1 MTAERRPRYVSSTAH
16 VLATW
21 DTPESMPA
29 MQPWHDSR
37 NAVTHEAKHGG
48 VICCINEDAQTAPLR
63 SVLRWTCSSCAELYA
78 LVRRL
83 GLPQTSVADKC
94 PYFKLAMA
102 NPGVAVRLNGDLE
115 RHLEAKESGIL
126 SIPHVSNRR
135 RPKFRTQ
142 APGPG
147 FIFLANAA
155 LSWWLLTASF
165 Y

>member
-94 PYFKLAMA
+94 PYFKCAYGLAALA
-102 NPGVAVRLNGDLE
+102 NCCLASLE
-115 RHLEAKESGIL
+115 SLLTTPTK
-126 SIPHVSNRR
+126 SNLYAQA
-135 RPKFRTQ
+135 TQ
-142 APGPG
+142 AQARQPLCYACSKVFTRCQP
-147 FIFLANAA
+147 AA
-155 LSWWLLTASF
+155 GWRWQTQVLL
-165 Y
+165 